1 MEGSFNEIIAATL
14 SFVGGHFI
22 LSSKPL
28 RQSVVPRLITQQ
40 IYRGFYAVA
49 MLVVFVWMTKAYFA
63 GPFYSI
69 WYPPPLLAWVPL
81 AAMPLACVLIV
92 CGLTTPNPTAVGGE
106 QLVSDPAGCR
116 PAGIVTVTRHP
127 FLWGIA
133 IWAAS
138 HLCVRGDLASMIMMG
153 GILVLSLGG
162 MRHIDLRREGDLGS
176 AWGPVKLTTSALP
189 FAAVLSKRTAI
200 DWRGIGW
207 WRPAVGIALY
217 ALLLVGH
224 RAIIGVGP
232 LAAL

>member
-14 SFVGGHFI
+14 SFVGGHFL

-40 IYRGFYAVA
+40 IYRGFYAVL
-49 MLVVFVWMTKAYFA
+49 MLVLFVWMTKAYFA
-63 GPFYSI
+63 GPFYSV
-69 WYPPPLLAWVPL
+69 WYPPALLAWIPIAV
-81 AAMPLACVLIV
+81 MPLACILIV

-106 QLVSDPAGCR
+106 QLVADPAGCR
-116 PAGIVTVTRHP
+116 PAGMVTITRHP

-133 IWAAS
+133 VWAAS

-153 GILVLSLGG
+153 GMLILSLGG
-162 MRHIDLRREGDLGS
+162 MRHIDLRRESELGA

-207 WRPAVGIALY
+207 WRPAAGIVLY
-217 ALLLVGH
+217 AVLLVAH

-232 LAAL
+232 LAVL